1 MAMTGS
7 PPNKFET
14 RCEMPRKK
22 GKILRHFKFLFE
34 DFLPRLGLTPTPQ
47 EVRAHKDAKDG
58 NRSRHRPKG
67 QRRKSK

>member
-1 MAMTGS
+1 
-7 PPNKFET
+7 
-14 RCEMPRKK
+14 MPRKK